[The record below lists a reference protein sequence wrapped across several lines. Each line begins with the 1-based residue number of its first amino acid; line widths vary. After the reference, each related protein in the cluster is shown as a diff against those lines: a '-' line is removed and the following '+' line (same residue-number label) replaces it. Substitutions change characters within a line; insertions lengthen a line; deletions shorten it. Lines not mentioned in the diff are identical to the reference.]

1 MTVSGRPA
9 HKSNSPIESGFF
21 IFLYFS
27 FSFSEPN
34 KVGQRKWM
42 EEVGKKEKRKGEE
55 MSVIRIEKKKKSG
68 GDAHSDEIR
77 GHGGWKYRAA

>member
-1 MTVSGRPA
+1 
-9 HKSNSPIESGFF
+9 
-21 IFLYFS
+21 
-27 FSFSEPN
+27 
-34 KVGQRKWM
+34 M

-68 GDAHSDEIR
+68 VDAQSDEIR